1 MGKTL
6 IMGTD
11 FEGKKFLVT
20 GVGAGIGRGVAQ
32 ELTKLGARVW
42 GVSRTKANLDS
53 LKEECPGIECVHLDL
68 TNWEATKAALEPL
81 PVMDGLVN
89 NAAIAVVQPFLD
101 VNPEDFYLLFNAN
114 VKQVINV
121 SQIVAKKMISAGSS
135 GSIVNVS
142 SQASQAALADHTIYC
157 GTKGALD
164 MITKVAA
171 LELGPKQ
178 IRVNAVNP
186 TVTMTAMGKV
196 GWSDPAKAGPMLA
209 KIPLGRFAEVEDVVN
224 CILFLLSE
232 KAAMVNGVTLPIDG
246 GFLAT

>member
-1 MGKTL
+1 ME
-6 IMGTD
+6 TD
-11 FEGKKFLVT
+11 FRGKRYLVT
-20 GVGAGIGRGVAQ
+20 GVGAGIGRGVAKQ
-32 ELTKLGARVW
+32 LVQLGAEVW
-42 GVSRTKANLDS
+42 GVSRTKANLES
-53 LKEECPGIECVHLDL
+53 LQEECPAVQTVHLDL
-68 TNWEATKAALEPL
+68 TDWEATKAALEPL
-81 PVMDGLVN
+81 PAMDGLVN
-89 NAAIAVVQPFLD
+89 NAAVAVVAPFLE
-101 VNPEDFYLLFNAN
+101 VKPEDFDLLFNAN

-121 SQIVAKKMISAGSS
+121 SQIVAKKMISAGKP

-142 SQASQAALADHTIYC
+142 SQASQAALADHTVYC

-171 LELGPKQ
+171 LELGPNN

-224 CILFLLSE
+224 CILFLLSQ
-232 KAAMVNGVTLPIDG
+232 KAGMVNGVTLPVDG

>member
-1 MGKTL
+1 
-6 IMGTD
+6 
-11 FEGKKFLVT
+11 
-20 GVGAGIGRGVAQ
+20 
-32 ELTKLGARVW
+32 
-42 GVSRTKANLDS
+42 
-53 LKEECPGIECVHLDL
+53 
-68 TNWEATKAALEPL
+68 
-81 PVMDGLVN
+81 
-89 NAAIAVVQPFLD
+89 
-101 VNPEDFYLLFNAN
+101 
-114 VKQVINV
+114 
-121 SQIVAKKMISAGSS
+121 MISSTKP

-142 SQASQAALADHTIYC
+142 SQASQAALTDHTIYC
-157 GTKGALD
+157 G
-164 MITKVAA
+164 TKVAA
-171 LELGPKQ
+171 LELGPKK

>member
-1 MGKTL
+1 
-6 IMGTD
+6 
-11 FEGKKFLVT
+11 
-20 GVGAGIGRGVAQ
+20 
-32 ELTKLGARVW
+32 
-42 GVSRTKANLDS
+42 
-53 LKEECPGIECVHLDL
+53 
-68 TNWEATKAALEPL
+68 
-81 PVMDGLVN
+81 MDGLVN
-89 NAAIAVVQPFLD
+89 NAAVAICEPFLE
-101 VNPEDFYLLFNAN
+101 VKPEDFDLMFNAN

-121 SQIVAKKMISAGSS
+121 SQIVAKKMISEGKP

-171 LELGPKQ
+171 LELGPKN

-232 KAAMVNGVTLPIDG
+232 KAGMVNGVTLPIDG

>member
-1 MGKTL
+1 MGS
-6 IMGTD
+6 D
-11 FEGKKFLVT
+11 FEGKKYLVT
-20 GVGAGIGRGVAQ
+20 GVGACIGRGVAQ
-32 ELTKLGARVW
+32 ELIKLGAKVW

-68 TNWEATKAALEPL
+68 TDWEATKAALEPL

-101 VNPEDFYLLFNAN
+101 VNPEDFDLLFNAN

-121 SQIVAKKMISAGSS
+121 SQIVAKKMISAGNS

-171 LELGPKQ
+171 LELGPKK

-209 KIPLGRFAEVEDVVN
+209 RF
-224 CILFLLSE
+224 LSAGSPRL
-232 KAAMVNGVTLPIDG
+232 KMWSTASSFFSARRLQW
-246 GFLAT
+246 

>member
-1 MGKTL
+1 MEN
-6 IMGTD
+6 D
-11 FEGKKFLVT
+11 FRGKKYLIT
-20 GVGAGIGRGVAQ
+20 GVGAGIGRGLAIQLV
-32 ELTKLGARVW
+32 ELGAEVW

-53 LKEECPGIECVHLDL
+53 LLEECPAVKTVHQDL
-68 TNWEATKAALEPL
+68 TDWEATKAALEPL
-81 PVMDGLVN
+81 PLMDGLVN
-89 NAAIAVVQPFLD
+89 NAGVAICTPFLE
-101 VNPEDFYLLFNAN
+101 VKPEDFDLMFNAN

-121 SQIVAKKMISAGSS
+121 SQIVAKKMVAAGTP

-142 SQASQAALADHTIYC
+142 SQASQAALGDHTVYC

-171 LELGPKQ
+171 LELGPNN

-224 CILFLLSE
+224 CILFLLSK